1 MDMWKDADRLVI
13 EYKEGLKDLKL
24 ERELIKINDEHSDD
38 LRLLGGMISDMEHA
52 IEWLETAREP
62 GTRRTIS
69 NRSRYQ
75 RTSLWGDIEHLSL
88 MVYEEQQRLEPIS
101 NDQLNEL
108 DAALAKLP
116 ASERAVFVAVVG
128 KGLSHSEAAD
138 YLGIQKDT
146 LKTYLKRA
154 KKKIEK
160 MQDKGYQLQ
169 LIDF

>member
-1 MDMWKDADRLVI
+1 
-13 EYKEGLKDLKL
+13 
-24 ERELIKINDEHSDD
+24 
-38 LRLLGGMISDMEHA
+38 
-52 IEWLETAREP
+52 
-62 GTRRTIS
+62 
-69 NRSRYQ
+69 
-75 RTSLWGDIEHLSL
+75 
-88 MVYEEQQRLEPIS
+88 YEEQQRLEPIS

>member
-1 MDMWKDADRLVI
+1 M
-13 EYKEGLKDLKL
+13 
-24 ERELIKINDEHSDD
+24 
-38 LRLLGGMISDMEHA
+38 
-52 IEWLETAREP
+52 
-62 GTRRTIS
+62 
-69 NRSRYQ
+69 
-75 RTSLWGDIEHLSL
+75 
-88 MVYEEQQRLEPIS
+88 
-101 NDQLNEL
+101 
-108 DAALAKLP
+108 
-116 ASERAVFVAVVG
+116 FVAVVG